1 MRLTLSDD
9 PQQAPLDVV
18 RLAGAKARGKR
29 PYFLE
34 DADAERVLSIAMAI
48 AGELAVLRQRLDTI
62 EELLETRGTLTREE
76 IEAFVPSPAHAERRG
91 RWQQEYLARILRI
104 LQQEAEAQERDDE
117 PTSAEAGAE
126 MLRE

>member
-1 MRLTLSDD
+1 MSDD
-9 PQQAPLDVV
+9 PKQAPLDVV

-76 IEAFVPSPAHAERRG
+76 IEAFVPSPAHAEQRG

-117 PTSAEAGAE
+117 PTSAEAGAR
-126 MLRE
+126 MLEE

>member
-1 MRLTLSDD
+1 MSEDREQ
-9 PQQAPLDVV
+9 PPLDVA

-34 DADAERVLSIAMAI
+34 NPDAERVLSIAMAI

-62 EELLETRGTLTREE
+62 EELLESRGSLTRAE
-76 IEAFVPSPAHAERRG
+76 IEAFVPSPAHAQERG

-104 LQQEAEAQERDDE
+104 LQQEAEAQQRGEE
-117 PTSAEAGAE
+117 PTSAEAGAR
-126 MLRE
+126 MLGE

>member
-1 MRLTLSDD
+1 MSEDD
-9 PQQAPLDVV
+9 KQAPLDVV

-34 DADAERVLSIAMAI
+34 DPDVERVLSIAMAI

-62 EELLETRGTLTREE
+62 EELLETRGALTREE
-76 IEAFVPSPAHAERRG
+76 IETFVPSPAHAEARG
-91 RWQQEYLARILRI
+91 RWHQEYLARILRI
-104 LQQEAEAQERDDE
+104 LQQQAEAQERNDE
-117 PTSAEAGAE
+117 PTSSEAGAW

>member
-1 MRLTLSDD
+1 MSDH

-76 IEAFVPSPAHAERRG
+76 IEAFVPSPAHAEQRG

-104 LQQEAEAQERDDE
+104 LQQEAEAQQRDDE

>member
-1 MRLTLSDD
+1 MRALNEDLE
-9 PQQAPLDVV
+9 PPLDVV

-29 PYFLE
+29 PYFLA

-62 EELLETRGTLTREE
+62 EELLETQGSLTRAE
-76 IEAFVPSPAHAERRG
+76 IEAFVPSPAHAEQRG

-104 LQQEAEAQERDDE
+104 LQQEAEAEQRTDE
-117 PTSAEAGAE
+117 PTSAQAGAG
-126 MLRE
+126 MLEE

>member
-1 MRLTLSDD
+1 MDAVSED
-9 PQQAPLDVV
+9 PKQAPLDVM
-18 RLAGAKARGKR
+18 RMAGAKARGKR

-62 EELLETRGTLTREE
+62 EELLETRGSLTREE
-76 IEAFVPSPAHAERRG
+76 IESFVPSPAHAAARG

-104 LQQEAEAQERDDE
+104 LQQEAEAQERADE
-117 PTSAEAGAE
+117 PSSAEAGAR
-126 MLRE
+126 MLEE

>member
-1 MRLTLSDD
+1 MSEDS
-9 PQQAPLDVV
+9 QQTPLDVV

-34 DADAERVLSIAMAI
+34 DADVERVLSIAMAI

-62 EELLETRGTLTREE
+62 EELLETRGSLTREE
-76 IEAFVPSPAHAERRG
+76 IDAFVPSPAHAEERG

-104 LQQEAEAQERDDE
+104 LQQEAEAQARNDE
-117 PTSAEAGAE
+117 PTSAEAGAR
-126 MLRE
+126 MLGE

>member
-1 MRLTLSDD
+1 MSDD

-76 IEAFVPSPAHAERRG
+76 IEAFVPSPAHAEQRG

>member
-1 MRLTLSDD
+1 MSDD

-62 EELLETRGTLTREE
+62 EELLETRGTLTREA
-76 IEAFVPSPAHAERRG
+76 IEAFVPSPAHAEQRG

-104 LQQEAEAQERDDE
+104 LQQEAEAQQRDDE
-117 PTSAEAGAE
+117 PTSAEAGAA
-126 MLRE
+126 MVRE

>member
-1 MRLTLSDD
+1 MSDD

-76 IEAFVPSPAHAERRG
+76 IEAFVPSPAHAEQRG

-104 LQQEAEAQERDDE
+104 LQQEAEAQQRDDE
-117 PTSAEAGAE
+117 PTSAEAGAR
-126 MLRE
+126 MLEE